1 MQAMNEQAA
10 VGTDGVPE
18 VGAILGPYRLVRR
31 LGAGMTST
39 VFEVEHL
46 RIARRAAM
54 KIMSPIVSIPNVA
67 ERFVVEARAVN
78 AIRNPH
84 IVEITDILESTDGR
98 PLALVMELLEGESLC
113 DLTAGG
119 RTLSIDR
126 AMRILAHVCEALAAV
141 HAAGFAHRDL
151 KPENVFLV
159 QRDGDPDFVKL
170 LDFGLAKPLGEGGA
184 RAGCGTLE
192 GTFLGSPAYA
202 SPEQAAGKS
211 VDLRTDIYSL
221 GVMAFELLTGELP
234 FMAVGFRELLMK
246 HMVTPAPH
254 LPAELLATELGRTL
268 DGILQT
274 CLAKE
279 PADRVLS
286 AQQLA
291 EMFHR
296 LSGDEEA
303 AERLAIAHPQ
313 RPPRLQANGHAGGR
327 DRAGGA
333 AAWCWSLRHHH
344 ERAPAALPPP
354 VAAAPA
360 AVSPPPVAAA
370 PAGVSPPAADAVVP
384 AAPRPVGSRT
394 VSASGRRTRPGAGAL
409 RATCVRRTRQP
420 RWIRF
425 DDRRRRADSIACRR

>member
-1 MQAMNEQAA
+1 MQATNERGAG
-10 VGTDGVPE
+10 GTDGVPE
-18 VGAILGPYRLVRR
+18 IGAILGPYRLVRR

-67 ERFVVEARAVN
+67 DRFVVEAQAVN

-84 IVEITDILESTDGR
+84 IVEITDILESAEGR

-113 DLTAGG
+113 DLTGG
-119 RTLSIDR
+119 DRKLSMDR

-159 QRDGDPDFVKL
+159 HRDGDPDFVKL
-170 LDFGLAKPLGEGGA
+170 LDFGLVKPVGEGGA
-184 RAGCGTLE
+184 RSGCGTME

-234 FMAVGFRELLMK
+234 FRADGFREVLME
-246 HMVTPAPH
+246 HMVTPPPH
-254 LPAELLATELGRTL
+254 LPPELLATELGRTL
-268 DGILQT
+268 DDILQT

-279 PADRVLS
+279 AADRLLS

-303 AERLAIAHPQ
+303 ANRLAMPSPSRH
-313 RPPRLQANGHAGGR
+313 R
-327 DRAGGA
+327 DFKRTGMLGGA
-333 AAWCWSLRHHH
+333 LALATLLLVLVLRHHH
-344 ERAPAALPPP
+344 GPAPAAMSPP
-354 VAAAPA
+354 VASAAAP
-360 AVSPPPVAAA
+360 VSTPPVAQ
-370 PAGVSPPAADAVVP
+370 VAVPVQR
-384 AAPRPVGSRT
+384 ATDQVEDGQRQRPKDGTR
-394 VSASGRRTRPGAGAL
+394 GRRTARSVRPL
-409 RATCVRRTRQP
+409 DEATTLDPFQ
-420 RWIRF
+420 
-425 DDRRRRADSIACRR
+425 

>member
-1 MQAMNEQAA
+1 MQETNEQRA

-54 KIMSPIVSIPNVA
+54 KVMSPMGPIPDVA
-67 ERFVVEARAVN
+67 DRFVVEAQAVN

-84 IVEITDILESTDGR
+84 IIEITDILESSDGR
-98 PLALVMELLEGESLC
+98 PLALVMELLEGGSLC
-113 DLTAGG
+113 DLTTRHRA
-119 RTLSIDR
+119 LSMDR
-126 AMRILAHVCEALAAV
+126 VMRILAHVCEALAAV
-141 HAAGFAHRDL
+141 HGAGFAHRDL

-159 QRDGDPDFVKL
+159 ERDGDPDFVKL
-170 LDFGLAKPLGEGGA
+170 LDFGLVKPLGEGGA
-184 RAGCGTLE
+184 RSGCGTVE

-221 GVMAFELLTGELP
+221 GVMAFELVTGQLP
-234 FMAVGFRELLMK
+234 FMADGVRELLMK
-246 HMVTPAPH
+246 HMVAPAPH
-254 LPAELLATELGRTL
+254 LPPELLATELGRTL

-279 PADRVLS
+279 AADRVLS

-296 LSGDEEA
+296 LSGDQA
-303 AERLAIAHPQ
+303 TADRLAARRSREH
-313 RPPRLQANGHAGGR
+313 RHATRTGML
-327 DRAGGA
+327 GGA
-333 AAWCWSLRHHH
+333 VALATLLLVLVLRHHH
-344 ERAPAALPPP
+344 GPVSAAMPPP
-354 VAAAPA
+354 VASAAA
-360 AVSPPPVAAA
+360 AVPTLPVVQEPVPLVRPEAGRAAV
-370 PAGVSPPAADAVVP
+370 GQRE
-384 AAPRPVGSRT
+384 RPKEGSR
-394 VSASGRRTRPGAGAL
+394 
-409 RATCVRRTRQP
+409 VRRAARSVRPLDEATTLDPFQ
-420 RWIRF
+420 
-425 DDRRRRADSIACRR
+425 